1 MIKFIVAAIWI
12 CGVTAGSIFFA
23 FSSTRDKPADE
34 AKPAAYFGGL
44 DYVKTDVIS
53 VPVVVENAVQGY
65 FIARFVYTAE
75 QKKLAAMTVP
85 AESVLIDEVYTYL
98 YSNPMIDFTQ
108 AKKIDI
114 GAFRTGLRDAINK
127 RLGEDVI
134 NEVLIEQVDFL
145 SKDEIRNNAMRR
157 RTVSRPAPAAASE
170 TTPEAEGH
178 EKPAAS
184 H

>member
-1 MIKFIVAAIWI
+1 MIKFVVAAIWI
-12 CGVTAGSIFFA
+12 CGVTVGSIFFA
-23 FSSTRDKPADE
+23 FSSTMDSATEE
-34 AKPAAYFGGL
+34 AKPAPYFGGL

-53 VPVVVENAVQGY
+53 VPVVHENIVQGY

-85 AESVLIDEVYTYL
+85 AESILIDEVFTYL

-114 GAFRTGLRDAINK
+114 NAFRTGLRDAINK
-127 RLGEDVI
+127 RMGEDLV
-134 NEVLIEQVDFL
+134 NEVMIEQVDFL

-157 RTVSRPAPAAASE
+157 RNVSAPAPDM
-170 TTPEAEGH
+170 G
-178 EKPAAS
+178 EKPAAAGQDKPAAA

>member
-12 CGVTAGSIFFA
+12 CGVTVGSIFFA

-53 VPVVVENAVQGY
+53 VPIVVENAVQGY

-75 QKKLAAMTVP
+75 QKKLAAMSVP
-85 AESVLIDEVYTYL
+85 AESVLIDEIYTYL

-114 GAFRTGLRDAINK
+114 GAFRTNLRDAINK
-127 RLGEDVI
+127 RLGEDII

-157 RTVSRPAPAAASE
+157 RNARPAP
-170 TTPEAEGH
+170 EAGAEAKPTAGQ